1 MDNSTIKT
9 FTGKYI
15 NDALKLSGAT
25 VGFEFEFYTDFSWA
39 KLMELLNIKLAPAK
53 VWSSLKYHSEKE
65 VDGYNFKIEPDYSG
79 GPNMVELITGP
90 MAYNDSKIVLLQI
103 LHFIQEYCYT
113 DEKCS
118 IHINIS
124 FANDKEKPMSM
135 LNPLKLILNTDENYI
150 YQLFPERKN
159 NIYAKSVKKVLPYK
173 GFTDTEVAV
182 NQIMSNMILPDDTK
196 YYGINLHSAERGWIE
211 FRYVGGNGY
220 ENKINSILE
229 LVDYFIISTYNS
241 INTPFDSEDRIKLS
255 ALIMDRIEKYV
266 MFSDYDGF
274 LAMSHKVHL
283 EVDMRDEYE
292 YVVAY
297 YEKFKEQLYD
307 LLMDND
313 ISGGVINYNTESG
326 KLEIVDCEIR
336 SIFDMRNVHIINC
349 NLNQSHIFEC
359 QLSACT
365 LRKSHIMNSKI
376 SECDMYNCKISSC
389 NMIDSMAKDS
399 YLFLCKFKNNEV
411 KSSILRSCEIDA
423 ESEISQDSLTNK
435 DAEFWFMHHDTDKKK
450 KKKM

>member
-25 VGFEFEFYTDFSWA
+25 VGFEFEFYTDYSWA
-39 KLMELLNIKLAPAK
+39 KLMELLNVKLAPAK

-103 LHFIQEYCYT
+103 LRFIQDYCYT

-124 FANDKEKPMSM
+124 FANDKEKSM
-135 LNPLKLILNTDENYI
+135 NLLNPLKLILNTDENYI

-196 YYGINLHSAERGWIE
+196 YYGINLHSADRGWIE

-220 ENKINSILE
+220 ENKINAILE

-241 INTPFDSEDRIKLS
+241 INTPFDAEDRIKLS

-266 MFSDYDGF
+266 LFSDYNSF
-274 LAMSHKVHL
+274 LAMSHKIHL
-283 EVDMRDEYE
+283 QVDMRDEYE

-297 YEKFKEQLYD
+297 YEKFKEALYD

-313 ISGGVINYNTESG
+313 ITGGVINYNTESG

-349 NLNQSHIFEC
+349 NLNQSHLFEC

-365 LRKSHIMNSKI
+365 LRKSHIMNSKLV
-376 SECDMYNCKISSC
+376 ECEMFNCKISSC
-389 NMIDSMAKDS
+389 NVIDSTAKDS
-399 YLFLCKFKNNEV
+399 YLFLCKFNNNEV
-411 KSSILRSCEIDA
+411 KSSILRSCDIDS

-450 KKKM
+450 KKL